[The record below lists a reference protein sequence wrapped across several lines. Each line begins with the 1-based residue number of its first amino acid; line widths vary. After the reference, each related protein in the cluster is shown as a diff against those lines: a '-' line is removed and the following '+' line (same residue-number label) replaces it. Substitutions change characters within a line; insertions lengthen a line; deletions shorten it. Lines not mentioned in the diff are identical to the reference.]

1 MQTDL
6 HKAFGNKIT
15 AATMTETLGRR
26 EAEGLADQCVVQT
39 AGWPATVWSS
49 TSRANEERAVDRD
62 VGDAWIA
69 EDGAKDRDEQ
79 AGDERLGDELFAD
92 DVALYRTDL
101 WLDPEAYCAVCGTPP
116 CIGNV
121 PDVPMG

>member
-49 TSRANEERAVDRD
+49 TVRANEERAVDS
-62 VGDAWIA
+62 ANH
-69 EDGAKDRDEQ
+69 RDEQ

-92 DVALYRTDL
+92 DVARYRTDL
-101 WLDPEAYCAVCGTPP
+101 WLDPDAFCAVCGTPP